1 MEYQNRQS
9 APGGAQAGNTAPHPP
24 AGGPRAAAPQPRKVR
39 RVGTVAFG
47 ITLIFVGILMVA
59 AILVPGIDVLSV
71 LRLSP
76 LILVV
81 LGVEVLI
88 YSVRPD
94 VTLKYDFLSMF
105 VCFLLLAAA
114 GCASILGQLAE
125 GWGPSHEYAENRLA
139 AWLEQQAYDALKDD
153 GNIRD
158 ISVNVTLQRAVAGS
172 ERDTAG
178 VTDADEVWAY
188 VTLENRYT
196 DAQSFAES
204 CRAIID
210 EAEQAGLPFTSYTFD
225 TVWDTASGSMANL
238 SRSYYLNVD
247 GVWSIHRTADQ
258 LVQDVDEDFW
268 YDGDRFDSERD
279 LNDYLA
285 QFDTSVDQLL
295 PSTAESAAQSGDLA
309 AGEETA

>member
-47 ITLIFVGILMVA
+47 ITLIFVG
-59 AILVPGIDVLSV
+59 
-71 LRLSP
+71 
-76 LILVV
+76 ILVV

-139 AWLEQQAYDALKDD
+139 ARLEQQAYDALKDD

-225 TVWDTASGSMANL
+225 TVWDTASGNMANL

-295 PSTAESAAQSGDLA
+295 PATAESAAQSGDLA